1 MLTKG
6 EKTSIL
12 SISINEEV
20 FCMDVKEKVEQV
32 KKKYSETDKKK
43 RRIFLSV
50 IALIL
55 ILILLLLLH
64 CCGSGDGNGVG
75 GDDSNPPVSSD
86 VGDGSNTASDSD
98 TGDEGEIGYDENLIA
113 TWYLV
118 DVALVLSEDG
128 NGSIYYGDSDGGEVQ
143 WHTSGNR
150 LTLKT
155 VEKIIV
161 ATYVINGDNLILTHS
176 DGKVETWNR

>member
-1 MLTKG
+1 
-6 EKTSIL
+6 
-12 SISINEEV
+12 
-20 FCMDVKEKVEQV
+20 MDVKEKMEQE

-43 RRIFLSV
+43 RWILPAV

-64 CCGSGDGNGVG
+64 CCGNGDGNGNRNGAG
-75 GDDSNPPVSSD
+75 GDNSNPPISSD
-86 VGDGSNTASDSD
+86 VSDGSNTAPGSD
-98 TGDEGEIGYDENLIA
+98 TGDEGEIGYDEDLIA

-118 DVALVLSEDG
+118 DTAMVLSEEG
-128 NGSIYYGDSDGGEVQ
+128 NGSLYYGDSEGGEVQ

-155 VEKIIV
+155 VEKTIV
-161 ATYVINGDNLILTHS
+161 VTYVINGDNLVLTHS